1 MLDVK
6 DTPEGAVLSVRVLP
20 RSSRNELAGETGGA
34 LKVKLTA
41 PPVEGAAN
49 KGLIKLLA
57 SVFKVPKSS
66 VEIISGETSKNKKV
80 RILGVK
86 AADVLKAAG

>member
-66 VEIISGETSKNKKV
+66 VEIISGEASKNKKV

-86 AADVLKAAG
+86 AADVVRTAG